1 MDNVL
6 AQRISLLQESST
18 LKMAKMSRE
27 LAAKGLDIVNLSLG
41 EPDFDTPDH
50 IKKAAI
56 EAINNNFT
64 HYPPVSGFPE
74 LRQAVADKFL
84 RENGL
89 TYNASQVIISTGA
102 KQSIINV
109 LMSILQ
115 TGDEVIIPAPFWVSY
130 PEMVKLSEAKSVFIH
145 AGIDQDFKITPE
157 QLEQAITSKT
167 KAFIYSNPSN
177 PTGSFYTHE
186 ELKGLAE
193 VFARH
198 PKVHIISDEIYE
210 HINYIGAHASLASFP
225 EIFDRT
231 IVINGV
237 SKSFA
242 MTGWRIGYAAGAQ
255 NIITACEKIQGQ
267 VTSGA
272 CSISQKASYAAL
284 TSDMAPTRKMAAAF
298 KGRKDFIVAKLKS
311 VPGIISNV
319 PQGAFYVF
327 PDISYYFGKQYNGE
341 TISNSEELSLYLLR
355 EAHVSMV
362 SGTGFGAPNNIR
374 ISFAASK
381 ENIETG
387 IERMKEAIE
396 KLKD

>member
-6 AQRISLLQESST
+6 AQRISLMQESST

-27 LAAKGLDIVNLSLG
+27 LASKGIDIVNLSLG

-56 EAINNNFT
+56 DAINNNFT
-64 HYPPVSGFPE
+64 HYPPVSGYPE

-89 TYNASQVIISTGA
+89 SYNASQTIVSTGA

-109 LMSILQ
+109 LLSILQ
-115 TGDEVIIPAPFWVSY
+115 EGDEVIIPAPFWVSY
-130 PEMVKLSEAKSVFIH
+130 PEMVKFSEAKPVFVF
-145 AGIDQDFKITPE
+145 AGIEQNFKITPE
-157 QLEQAITSKT
+157 QLEKAITPQT
-167 KAFIYSNPSN
+167 KAFIYSNPNN
-177 PTGSFYTHE
+177 PTGSFYNHE

-193 VFARH
+193 VLARH
-198 PKVHIISDEIYE
+198 PKVHIVSDEIYE
-210 HINYIGAHASLASFP
+210 HINYVGGHASLASFP

-242 MTGWRIGYAAGAQ
+242 MTGWRIGYAAGPQ
-255 NIITACEKIQGQ
+255 NIINACEKIQGQ

-272 CSISQKASYAAL
+272 CTISQKAAYAGL
-284 TSDMAPTRKMAAAF
+284 TSDMEPTRKMAAAF
-298 KGRKDFIVAKLKS
+298 HERRDFIVDKLKS
-311 VPGIISNV
+311 VPGIISNT

-327 PDISYYFGKQYNGE
+327 PEVSSYFGKQYNGE

-355 EAHVSMV
+355 EGHVSMV

-381 ENIETG
+381 ET
-387 IERMKEAIE
+387 IE
-396 KLKD
+396 KGIDRMTEALSKLK

>member
-27 LAAKGLDIVNLSLG
+27 LSAKGLDIVNLSLG

-89 TYNASQVIISTGA
+89 TYNASQVIVSTGA

-157 QLEQAITSKT
+157 QLEAAITPKT

-198 PKVHIISDEIYE
+198 PRVHIISDEIYE
-210 HINYIGAHASLASFP
+210 HINYTGAHASLASFP

-272 CSISQKASYAAL
+272 CSISQKAAYAAL

-298 KGRKDFIVAKLKS
+298 KERKDFIVEKLKS

-327 PDISYYFGKQYNGE
+327 PDVSYYFGKQYNSE
-341 TISNSEELSLYLLR
+341 TISDSEELSLYLLKNG
-355 EAHVSMV
+355 HVSMV

-381 ENIETG
+381 ENIEKG
-387 IERMKEAIE
+387 IDRMAEALS
-396 KLKD
+396 KLQ